1 MQRGAGHCIP
11 VHVVR
16 PAPGPPGCGSIHSM
30 DDDVRQE
37 LRRLRARAYG
47 PDADISGD
55 PVAAAR
61 LAALEELERQER
73 LATAPL
79 AAPPPRAGGE
89 PAASGADDDGA
100 EDDGAEDD
108 GADDDDDDLRE
119 HRPLVR
125 SRRTLWVWAISLAA
139 VTALA
144 SAATA
149 LTLTFVPVPT
159 SVGAPQVGTLEPDPD
174 AETPAVFGQRTGAER
189 AFKDFYGVTA
199 FAGYAQVDATENR
212 SPCVYLLETR
222 EVSEQEARGVSG
234 NFVYGG
240 CGAGIF
246 PATVEFVVAE
256 GMPDAFVER
265 FPIGTSVQ
273 FVFDGENVGVF
284 ADRG

>member
-1 MQRGAGHCIP
+1 
-11 VHVVR
+11 
-16 PAPGPPGCGSIHSM
+16 M
-30 DDDVRQE
+30 DDDAREE

-47 PDADISGD
+47 PDADIADD
-55 PVAAAR
+55 PSAAER
-61 LAALEELERQER
+61 LSALEERDREERSP
-73 LATAPL
+73 APML
-79 AAPPPRAGGE
+79 PIVAEE
-89 PAASGADDDGA
+89 PVASGSVALGPEVVA
-100 EDDGAEDD
+100 EEGDEEAE
-108 GADDDDDDLRE
+108 GEEVPRE
-119 HRPLVR
+119 RRPLIGSKR
-125 SRRTLWVWAISLAA
+125 ALWVWALSLAV

-149 LTLTFVPVPT
+149 LSLTFVPVAR

-174 AETPAVFGQRTGAER
+174 TEPPAIFGQRTGAER
-189 AFKDFYGVTA
+189 AFRSFYGVTA
-199 FAGYAQVDATENR
+199 FVGFAQVDATENR
-212 SPCVYLLETR
+212 SPCIYLLDSA
-222 EVSEQEARGVSG
+222 EVTAQEAQGISG

-246 PATVEFVVAE
+246 PATVELVVAD